1 MILHGPV
8 SPKRATPKGQGRAN
22 QPNGFQI
29 GGERDDRSGDAGCT
43 HTDRFG
49 PRDATRLGPK
59 AASVRGTTGGDGDT
73 ASTTLEHLRRSA
85 GILTRS

>member
-43 HTDRFG
+43 HTDSVG
-49 PRDATRLGPK
+49 PERPRNSLSCPIA
-59 AASVRGTTGGDGDT
+59 GD
-73 ASTTLEHLRRSA
+73 HLVSP
-85 GILTRS
+85 G